1 MSALLRM
8 TPVLFLA
15 VLPGCISPLCANR
28 PRECYNP
35 DTGYRFD
42 SLEPDEKNTD
52 SLFICLT
59 FSGGGTRAAALAYGV
74 LLGLQDATFD
84 DPSDGAPPRCL
95 LDEVDV
101 ISSVSGGSFTAMGYA
116 LWGDQLFDGEYEKR
130 FLRHNIQW
138 DLIVSA
144 LKPKNM
150 LRLPSILLDRIDVAA
165 FYYDEEIFKRATY
178 ADLADRNRRPFVV
191 INATDL
197 TRQQRFEFTQDDFDL
212 LGSDLESLPV
222 GWAVAASSAF
232 PILLSPLR
240 LEYFHGEVLSA
251 AVQDVLTEDEDTRN
265 LRRYGWA
272 ESLLDPD
279 RPKDAGS
286 FRTDQKKRR
295 YLYLMDGGLADNLG
309 LTCLIE
315 AYRKGA
321 IRRKIEAGLID
332 RLVVIIV
339 NAGTDPPEDIER
351 KAAAPG
357 LFEVGIKTG
366 TTGMY
371 NHSALLAATVRYAL
385 LEVQP
390 KMRQAY
396 RECPEAF
403 RKDRPDA
410 TLPELPHGNDFETY
424 VVDVNFHRI
433 QDKRKRRSFLSMI
446 TSFFLPTED
455 VRALIDAGRD
465 LVLKDPQFR
474 RLMVDLEKAGA
485 ASPAE
490 GSACDEM
497 GK

>member
-1 MSALLRM
+1 M
-8 TPVLFLA
+8 
-15 VLPGCISPLCANR
+15 
-28 PRECYNP
+28 Y
-35 DTGYRFD
+35 
-42 SLEPDEKNTD
+42 
-52 SLFICLT
+52 
-59 FSGGGTRAAALAYGV
+59 
-74 LLGLQDATFD
+74 
-84 DPSDGAPPRCL
+84 
-95 LDEVDV
+95 
-101 ISSVSGGSFTAMGYA
+101 
-116 LWGDQLFDGEYEKR
+116 
-130 FLRHNIQW
+130 
-138 DLIVSA
+138 
-144 LKPKNM
+144 
-150 LRLPSILLDRIDVAA
+150 
-165 FYYDEEIFKRATY
+165 
-178 ADLADRNRRPFVV
+178 
-191 INATDL
+191 
-197 TRQQRFEFTQDDFDL
+197 FE
-212 LGSDLESLPV
+212 S
-222 GWAVAASSAF
+222 
-232 PILLSPLR
+232 
-240 LEYFHGEVLSA
+240 
-251 AVQDVLTEDEDTRN
+251 
-265 LRRYGWA
+265 
-272 ESLLDPD
+272 
-279 RPKDAGS
+279 
-286 FRTDQKKRR
+286 
-295 YLYLMDGGLADNLG
+295 
-309 LTCLIE
+309 
-315 AYRKGA
+315 
-321 IRRKIEAGLID
+321 
-332 RLVVIIV
+332 
-339 NAGTDPPEDIER
+339 